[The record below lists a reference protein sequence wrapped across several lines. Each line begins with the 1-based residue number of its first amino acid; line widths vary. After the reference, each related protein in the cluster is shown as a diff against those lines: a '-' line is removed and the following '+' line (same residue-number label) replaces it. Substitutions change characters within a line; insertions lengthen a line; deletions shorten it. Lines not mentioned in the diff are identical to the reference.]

1 MKRINYK
8 IIAICIALA
17 CITACGNK
25 QEKPA
30 QKEEEHHDEESNVE
44 FTQKQ
49 YETSALELGQVE
61 MRNISGTIQANGM
74 LDVPPQSKVTIAA
87 PMGGFVKS
95 TDLLQG
101 THVKQGQVVAV
112 MQNTEYIQ
120 MQQDYLDFQSQL
132 EYAKAEYNRQ
142 QELAKENINA
152 QKTLQQSKSAY
163 LSIDAKVKG
172 IRAKLK
178 MLNINVSGIEKGE
191 LHQTINLT
199 SPITGF
205 VTKVNVNIGAY
216 VNPTDVMFEIVN
228 TEHLHAELT
237 IFEKD
242 VPKLKIGQKVLFTL
256 ANENKPRKAT
266 VHLIGREISKGRS
279 VQIHCHLDDEDAQL
293 IPGTYLRALVETN
306 NNNVTA
312 VPDEAIVNFEG
323 KDYIFIQKDMRKA
336 AAHEHKEEETNKVHE
351 ESEEIYIFQMI
362 EITKGNSELGFSE
375 ITLPDQFDLKNKIVI
390 KGAYNLLAKMKNSEE
405 GEEHVH

>member
-8 IIAICIALA
+8 IVAISIALA
-17 CITACGNK
+17 CIAACGNK
-25 QEKPA
+25 
-30 QKEEEHHDEESNVE
+30 KEEPVQEAQEHHEEENKVE

-49 YETSALELGQVE
+49 YETSAIELGRVE
-61 MRNISGTIQANGM
+61 MRNISGTIQANGL

-87 PMGGFVKS
+87 PMGGFVKE
-95 TDLLQG
+95 TELLQG
-101 THVKQGQVVAV
+101 TRVKQGQVVVV
-112 MQNTEYIQ
+112 MQNPEYIQ
-120 MQQDYLDFQSQL
+120 MQQDYLDFNSQL

-152 QKTLQQSKSAY
+152 QKTLQQSKAAY
-163 LSIDAKVKG
+163 LSINAKVKG
-172 IRAKLK
+172 VRARLK
-178 MLNINVSGIEKGE
+178 MLNINVADIEKGE

-266 VHLIGREISKGRS
+266 VHLIGREINKDRS
-279 VQIHCHLDDEDAQL
+279 VQIHCHLDDEDGQL

-323 KDYIFIQKDMRKA
+323 KDYIYILQEKKQ
-336 AAHEHKEEETNKVHE
+336 AAHEHSKEEAEKAHVEPENT
-351 ESEEIYIFQMI
+351 YTFQMV
-362 EITKGNSELGFSE
+362 EITKGNTELGFSE
-375 ITLPDQFDLKNKIVI
+375 ITLPAQFDMKSRIVTR
-390 KGAYNLLAKMKNSEE
+390 GAYNLLAKMKNSGE
-405 GEEHVH
+405 GEGHAH

>member
-1 MKRINYK
+1 MKPIHSK
-8 IIAICIALA
+8 IITIFIALVFA
-17 CITACGNK
+17 TACSNK
-25 QEKPA
+25 QDKAA
-30 QKEEEHHDEESNVE
+30 QKEEEHHDENRVA

-49 YETSALELGQVE
+49 YETSAIVLSTIE
-61 MRNISGTIQANGM
+61 MRNISGTIQANGI

-87 PMGGFVKS
+87 PMGGFVKE
-95 TDLLQG
+95 TQLLQG
-101 THVKQGQVVAV
+101 THVKKGQVVAV

-120 MQQDYLDFQSQL
+120 MQQDYLDFQGQL
-132 EYAKAEYNRQ
+132 EYAKAEYSRQ
-142 QELAKENINA
+142 QELAKENINS
-152 QKTLQQSKSAY
+152 QRTLQQSKAVY

-178 MLNINVSGIEKGE
+178 MLNIDVTGIEKGE
-191 LHQTINLT
+191 LHQTINLY

-256 ANENKPRKAT
+256 ANESKPRKAT
-266 VHLIGREISKGRS
+266 VHLIGREINKDRS
-279 VQIHCHLDDEDAQL
+279 VQIHCHLDDEDAEL

-323 KDYIFIQKDMRKA
+323 KDYIFMLKEK
-336 AAHEHKEEETNKVHE
+336 HEEPDQNNGEEEGKKGHE
-351 ESEEIYIFQMI
+351 EPGEIYFFEMV
-362 EITKGNSELGFSE
+362 EITKGNTELGFSE
-375 ITLPDQFDLKNKIVI
+375 ITLPEQFDLKNEIVT

-405 GEEHVH
+405 GEGHVH